1 MEETVLISKDEY
13 ETLMN
18 KVSKENDDVEM
29 LAEDNVSNGNGDG
42 ASDGGGGQL
51 VGVNET
57 VKDNVKDNLTGH
69 VIPTTKDSESG
80 EIDMSSSS
88 PSKKT
93 PPSPPIKGN
102 DIDVF
107 EGKKRK
113 HGLEVEGPASV
124 TTMGDNDD
132 DNNVNML
139 NGLLSKVP
147 SKLKEPVRLL
157 AEYINDN
164 GKGIIEWDD
173 DLRLLY
179 FKNVIPKTN
188 FAKLLRYAFEKT
200 EKRPKGSSIFST
212 ALESI
217 GIKNPTAW
225 LVSQV
230 PSEGNKKQKRVTSD
244 IDLTDGAEVSLK
256 SQPKGKKQTSKEMR
270 FKKLTSKWVTLK

>member
-18 KVSKENDDVEM
+18 KVSKDNNDAD
-29 LAEDNVSNGNGDG
+29 DNVSNGDG
-42 ASDGGGGQL
+42 ASDLGGGGGDQR

-57 VKDNVKDNLTGH
+57 VKDNVKDNPATM
-69 VIPTTKDSESG
+69 DSESG
-80 EIDMSSSS
+80 EIDMSSSSS

-93 PPSPPIKGN
+93 PPSPPPVKGN

-107 EGKKRK
+107 EGGKKRK
-113 HGLEVEGPASV
+113 HDLEVEGPASV
-124 TTMGDNDD
+124 TTMSDD
-132 DNNVNML
+132 DDDML

-157 AEYINDN
+157 AKYINDN

-188 FAKLLRYAFEKT
+188 VAKLLRYAFYKT
-200 EKRPKGSSIFST
+200 EKRPKGSSIFSI

-230 PSEGNKKQKRVTSD
+230 PGEGNKKQKRVTSD

-256 SQPKGKKQTSKEMR
+256 SQQKGKKQTSKEMR